1 MPTYYVGYQ
10 TTNNYDAYEAKAQF
24 VGDGTEF
31 ILKNNEDIDDAASIG
46 FGVSAYNDYFAIEFD
61 YRASFGDDVE
71 THGGGLAVRLKF

>member
-1 MPTYYVGYQ
+1 
-10 TTNNYDAYEAKAQF
+10 
-24 VGDGTEF
+24 
-31 ILKNNEDIDDAASIG
+31 LKNNEDIDDAASIG